1 MDACV
6 ILMNSAADPT
16 LRDAEGCSCIH
27 LATQFGHTALVAYFV
42 ARGVSP
48 DLPDRTGM
56 TPLMWAVWKICSLDP
71 TRLLLTLGANPNLTD
86 FTHGNTALHWA
97 IMARNTNAI
106 STLLLQGHANLNIP
120 NNRGESPL
128 QLIQSQAGSIWVSP
142 KVSELV
148 KDHAQAHSK
157 GFLTKFARDKVL
169 LRLFNCVFS
178 EG

>member
-128 QLIQSQAGSIWVSP
+128 QLIQSQAGSMWVSP

>member
-6 ILMNSAADPT
+6 ILMNSSADPT

-128 QLIQSQAGSIWVSP
+128 QLIQSQAGSMWVSP

-148 KDHAQAHSK
+148 KDHAQSYSSR
-157 GFLTKFARDKVL
+157 GFLTKFARDKVK
-169 LRLFNCVFS
+169 V
-178 EG
+178 